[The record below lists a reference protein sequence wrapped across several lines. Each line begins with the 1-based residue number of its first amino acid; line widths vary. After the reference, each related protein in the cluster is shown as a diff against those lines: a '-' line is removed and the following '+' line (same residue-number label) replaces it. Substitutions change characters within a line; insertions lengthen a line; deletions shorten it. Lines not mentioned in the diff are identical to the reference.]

1 MKEEQDTEE
10 GRNSKDKEE
19 EELDV
24 ETDPREAGPG
34 GRDRIFLNNSNV

>member
-1 MKEEQDTEE
+1 MCY
-10 GRNSKDKEE
+10 SKDKEE

-34 GRDRIFLNNSNV
+34 GRDRIF